1 MYTCITTKDRREVQ
15 CVNIVE
21 RPGVFEVKDTF
32 QKEKINECIETCVMK
47 PYWTRVLTDSRREP
61 IHLIY
66 LLKCTYHT

>member
-32 QKEKINECIETCVMK
+32 QKEKINECIETILDQSS
-47 PYWTRVLTDSRREP
+47 YRLTPRTNTLDLPS
-61 IHLIY
+61 
-66 LLKCTYHT
+66 